1 MESMKGQGGIQQLLN
16 AEQEAQQIVAAA
28 RNLKMTRLRQAK
40 EEAEQEVAQYR
51 RHLEEEYQKSI
62 SESSGNSGSN
72 VKRLEDETATKIE
85 KLKETQSKVSSDV
98 VSMLLKYVTSVRS

>member
-1 MESMKGQGGIQQLLN
+1 
-16 AEQEAQQIVAAA
+16 
-28 RNLKMTRLRQAK
+28 MTRLRQAK

-72 VKRLEDETATKIE
+72 VKRLEGETATKIE
-85 KLKETQSKVSSDV
+85 KLKETQSKVSSNV